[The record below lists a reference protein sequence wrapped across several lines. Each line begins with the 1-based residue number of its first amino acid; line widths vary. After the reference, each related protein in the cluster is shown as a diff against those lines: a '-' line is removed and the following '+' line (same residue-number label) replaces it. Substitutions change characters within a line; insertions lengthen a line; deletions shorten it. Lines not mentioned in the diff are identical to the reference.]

1 MEKMTE
7 HLTQLVNTN
16 NDQIIYQIWSNIETD
31 VNELLRLESV
41 YWKSQA

>member
-7 HLTQLVNTN
+7 HLTQLVNTS